1 MALFRLALI
10 GATITATVGNVHTFN
25 AGHSLRTY
33 PEVCDKRHVK
43 GIYGSRPSHDDPRG
57 DVSVDPSCLG
67 TLDLRTNLV
76 DDRGMKELMIYLI
89 EHNMPVHTLILS
101 RNSVK

>member
-1 MALFRLALI
+1 MPYPSPRMA
-10 GATITATVGNVHTFN
+10 GD
-25 AGHSLRTY
+25 S
-33 PEVCDKRHVK
+33 VK
-43 GIYGSRPSHDDPRG
+43 
-57 DVSVDPSCLG
+57 VDPGCLG

-101 RNSVK
+101 RNSIM